1 MLHVQC
7 VMCMSFESHVRNS
20 HRGVL
25 HADREDRPI
34 YRASQSVRPLGPL
47 RGTHEAQDM
56 RSHTPDTTA
65 LMQYKYVHVQ
75 LHKNLLFCYF
85 FLKESKTVV

>member
-1 MLHVQC
+1 MRDVY
-7 VMCMSFESHVRNS
+7 VT

-25 HADREDRPI
+25 HADREDRPL

-47 RGTHEAQDM
+47 RGTYEAQDM

-65 LMQYKYVHVQ
+65 LMQYKYVHAS
-75 LHKNLLFCYF
+75 HKYEIVLLSD
-85 FLKESKTVV
+85 LKNIRYKISKLF